1 MKLGNETIVS
11 IVGSIEALAVIVAFV
26 LSWVLPRNAA
36 SVFLITWIA
45 FPAALIVII
54 VLPVL
59 WIRRRRQP

>member
-1 MKLGNETIVS
+1 MKLGNETMVS
-11 IVGSIEALAVIVAFV
+11 IVGIIEGLAVIVALV

-36 SVFLITWIA
+36 SVFLITWVA

-59 WIRRRRQP
+59 WVRRRQP

>member
-1 MKLGNETIVS
+1 MKLGNETILS
-11 IVGSIEALAVIVAFV
+11 LIGIVECRAVIVAFV

-59 WIRRRRQP
+59 WIRSRRQP